1 MIFFLGFAADLDD
14 ETFKQIMRIFSSCD
28 FRYSYFEIATRFCL
42 QIDVA
47 VVVVLAVVVGDS
59 AVGGARMSSWE
70 SVIILAVKEQ
80 FVILKFF
87 W

>member
-1 MIFFLGFAADLDD
+1 MADRL
-14 ETFKQIMRIFSSCD
+14 SSCGG
-28 FRYSYFEIATRFCL
+28 SGCGCS
-42 QIDVA
+42 
-47 VVVVLAVVVGDS
+47 GDS

-87 W
+87 FLVAFRGMIQHKNTELMEL